1 MTMSNNLRNPS
12 KHKQWLD
19 NEYQQWINAL
29 SECTVH
35 NFKEHPGVRRMLGE
49 PDIGIWAKTV
59 VNWDGVDSDM
69 LVNIERI
76 GLMDDATEDSR
87 ASLSRF
93 FRYVHYAQQI
103 LQRNPISI
111 VEIGGGVG
119 QFYATLRALGWNGF
133 YHIVDIP
140 EVMAFQEEYLDY
152 VSEQTGLDLALNPSI
167 SPKMLLSF
175 YALGEFDDETK
186 ESYRQLITD
195 SPHGYIAWNSHS
207 GASED
212 LSIFSAHDITVTPGL
227 EPGITIIEW

>member
-1 MTMSNNLRNPS
+1 MLGEVDFY
-12 KHKQWLD
+12 QWLD
-19 NEYQQWINAL
+19 YLKSITDEE
-29 SECTVH
+29 SELV
-35 NFKEHPGVRRMLGE
+35 KKI
-49 PDIGIWAKTV
+49 DSIGIVDKKSCV
-59 VNWDGVDSDM
+59 VTS
-69 LVNIERI
+69 ICY
-76 GLMDDATEDSR
+76 
-87 ASLSRF
+87 
-93 FRYVHYAQQI
+93 RYTYYAQQI

-152 VSEQTGLDLALNPSI
+152 VSEQTGLDLALNPSV
-167 SPKMLLSF
+167 SPKMLVSF

-195 SPHGYIAWNSHS
+195 SPHGYIVWNPHS
-207 GASED
+207 GANDD
-212 LSIFSAHDITVTPGL
+212 LSIFSAHDIKVTPGL